1 MRYFVHAHHVGGWA
15 WVFPG
20 ITMLLFWAVLI
31 ALLVLL
37 WRALGSRSRTASMR
51 GSQPGEWS
59 RPAQAPGPER
69 GPASMP
75 EQVLADRLAR
85 GEIEVEEYQRRLDAL
100 RAGGPP
106 AA

>member
-31 ALLVLL
+31 ALLVLI
-37 WRALGSRSRTASMR
+37 WRALAGRSRMASMR

-59 RPAQAPGPER
+59 RPAATPGP
-69 GPASMP
+69 GAVTTA

-85 GEIEVEEYQRRLDAL
+85 GEIDVDEYQRRLDAL
-100 RAGGPP
+100 RSSGPP
-106 AA
+106 AT